1 MFSNAEFWHLLYS
14 SLCSFLKFCSAGTLS
29 FSTISGWGYWI
40 CNGRAIGMSS
50 TIIKYV
56 TQPLSKVAIYIYTLS
71 VFLAFSLQFYIF
83 HLRKTSLVINT
94 ECLIPE
100 TMPQESF
107 HACDVHSLLRTVW
120 HSFVKLKTS
129 LFSITYR
136 MFIIIVWVQAD
147 FGSPRSWAF
156 SEKRI
161 FIFIT
166 WHFLCS
172 HQSLFECSLFAAWW
186 ELYNLPWKFQQRNKR
201 ELRQRYT
208 VHLLKNS
215 LVLIQERS
223 VDIFSGQFKYVMLFS
238 LDYKQLLPL
247 FIFSYFLIPVSSF

>member
-1 MFSNAEFWHLLYS
+1 
-14 SLCSFLKFCSAGTLS
+14 
-29 FSTISGWGYWI
+29 
-40 CNGRAIGMSS
+40 
-50 TIIKYV
+50 
-56 TQPLSKVAIYIYTLS
+56 
-71 VFLAFSLQFYIF
+71 
-83 HLRKTSLVINT
+83 
-94 ECLIPE
+94 
-100 TMPQESF
+100 MPQDSF
-107 HACDVHSLLRTVW
+107 HACDAHLLLRTVW

-147 FGSPRSWAF
+147 FASPRSWAF

-186 ELYNLPWKFQQRNKR
+186 ELYNLPRKFQQRNKR

-215 LVLIQERS
+215 LVLIQER
-223 VDIFSGQFKYVMLFS
+223 DQWTFSLVSLNMLCYSILIISNCFLFS
-238 LDYKQLLPL
+238 SFPTFLSPSLLSNTPAL
-247 FIFSYFLIPVSSF
+247 ASTCTPTHTRIGT